1 MCFISSCFV
10 CLDLFGSRVPRPS
23 VSSFS
28 RKVMSEVSVSRRYRN
43 PSARSAMQ
51 LTCTLVVFRVQL
63 SKQFWQKSFQALGLV
78 RQQNP
83 SFERELLFAEGD
95 E

>member
-1 MCFISSCFV
+1 
-10 CLDLFGSRVPRPS
+10 
-23 VSSFS
+23 
-28 RKVMSEVSVSRRYRN
+28 MSEVSIPRRRRS
-43 PSARSAMQ
+43 PSARSALP
-51 LTCTLVVFRVQL
+51 LTRTLTRLQDSVIDIVVKARN
-63 SKQFWQKSFQALGLV
+63 SFWQKSFQALGLV

>member
-1 MCFISSCFV
+1 MEAIETA
-10 CLDLFGSRVPRPS
+10 
-23 VSSFS
+23 
-28 RKVMSEVSVSRRYRN
+28 RKS
-43 PSARSAMQ
+43 
-51 LTCTLVVFRVQL
+51 
-63 SKQFWQKSFQALGLV
+63 FWQKSFQALGLV